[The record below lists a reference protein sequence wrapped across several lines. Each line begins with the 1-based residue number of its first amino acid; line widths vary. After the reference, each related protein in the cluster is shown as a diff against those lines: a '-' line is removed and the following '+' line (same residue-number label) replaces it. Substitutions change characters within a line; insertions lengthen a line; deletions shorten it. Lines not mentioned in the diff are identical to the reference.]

1 MALSYEREL
10 EFVNETLK
18 ERLEEKEALLDD
30 IDAYY
35 KEREIR
41 FKNVLFESLQHLY
54 SLSSG
59 IHRMQLETTAM
70 HSDGSKY
77 RKNPKLIE
85 EETKRIG
92 VRYIKNFLQYAK
104 QNGKGKDDIIVVK
117 ELEGMLKEIC
127 NSDEST
133 T

>member
-18 ERLEEKEALLDD
+18 EKLEEKEALLSD

-70 HSDGSKY
+70 HNEESKY
-77 RKNPKLIE
+77 RKNPKLVE

-92 VRYIKNFLQYAK
+92 VRYIKNFLQYARE
-104 QNGKGKDDIIVVK
+104 NGKEKNDPLVIK
-117 ELEGMLKEIC
+117 ELESMIKEIC
-127 NSDEST
+127 KADD
-133 T
+133 

>member
-10 EFVNETLK
+10 EFINETLTEK
-18 ERLEEKEALLDD
+18 LEEKEALLTD

-70 HSDGSKY
+70 HNENSKY
-77 RKNPKLIE
+77 RKNPKLVE
-85 EETKRIG
+85 KETKSIG
-92 VRYIKNFLQYAK
+92 MRYIQNFLQYAK
-104 QNGKGKDDIIVVK
+104 ENAQEKNDPIVVK
-117 ELEGMLKEIC
+117 ELETMIKKIC
-127 NSDEST
+127 TEDAD
-133 T
+133 

>member
-1 MALSYEREL
+1 MAHSYEREL

-18 ERLEEKEALLDD
+18 EKLEEKEALLSD
-30 IDAYY
+30 IDDYY

-70 HSDGSKY
+70 HNENSKY
-77 RKNPKLIE
+77 RKNPRLVE

-104 QNGKGKDDIIVVK
+104 DNGMEKDDLIVVK
-117 ELEGMLKEIC
+117 ELESMIKDIC
-127 NSDEST
+127 KSDD
-133 T
+133 

>member
-1 MALSYEREL
+1 MANSYEREL

-18 ERLEEKEALLDD
+18 EKLEEKEALLTD

-70 HSDGSKY
+70 HHEDSKY
-77 RKNPKLIE
+77 RKNPKLVE

-104 QNGKGKDDIIVVK
+104 ENGVEKNDPIVVK
-117 ELEGMLKEIC
+117 ELESMIKKIC
-127 NSDEST
+127 TSDD
-133 T
+133 

>member
-1 MALSYEREL
+1 MAHSYEREL

-18 ERLEEKEALLDD
+18 EKLEEKEALLSD
-30 IDAYY
+30 IDDYY

-70 HSDGSKY
+70 HNENSKY
-77 RKNPKLIE
+77 RKNPKLVE
-85 EETKRIG
+85 EETKNIG

-104 QNGKGKDDIIVVK
+104 NNGVEKDDLIVVK
-117 ELEGMLKEIC
+117 ELESMIKEIC
-127 NSDEST
+127 KADD
-133 T
+133 

>member
-1 MALSYEREL
+1 MAMSYEREL

-18 ERLEEKEALLDD
+18 EKLEEKEALLSD

-59 IHRMQLETTAM
+59 IHRMQLETAAM
-70 HSDGSKY
+70 HNEDSKY
-77 RKNPKLIE
+77 RKNPKLVE
-85 EETKRIG
+85 KETKEIG

-104 QNGKGKDDIIVVK
+104 ENGKEKNDPIVVK
-117 ELEGMLKEIC
+117 EIESMIKEIC
-127 NSDEST
+127 RTDD
-133 T
+133 

>member
-1 MALSYEREL
+1 MAMSYEREL

-18 ERLEEKEALLDD
+18 EKLEEKEALLSD

-59 IHRMQLETTAM
+59 IHRMQLETAAM
-70 HSDGSKY
+70 HNDDSKY
-77 RKNPKLIE
+77 RKNPKMVE
-85 EETKRIG
+85 KETKEIG

-104 QNGKGKDDIIVVK
+104 ENGKEKNDPIVVK
-117 ELEGMLKEIC
+117 EIESMIKEIC
-127 NSDEST
+127 KADD
-133 T
+133 

>member
-1 MALSYEREL
+1 MANSYEREL

-18 ERLEEKEALLDD
+18 EKLEEKEALLTD

-59 IHRMQLETTAM
+59 IHRMQLETSAM
-70 HSDGSKY
+70 HHEDSKY
-77 RKNPKLIE
+77 RKNPKLVE

-104 QNGKGKDDIIVVK
+104 ENGVEKNDPIVVK
-117 ELEGMLKEIC
+117 ELETMIKKIC
-127 NSDEST
+127 SADD
-133 T
+133 

>member
-1 MALSYEREL
+1 MANSYEREL

-18 ERLEEKEALLDD
+18 EKLEEKEALLAD

-70 HSDGSKY
+70 HNENSKY
-77 RKNPKLIE
+77 RKNPKLME
-85 EETKRIG
+85 EETSKIG

-104 QNGKGKDDIIVVK
+104 DNGVEKNDPIVVK
-117 ELEGMLKEIC
+117 ELESMIKKIC
-127 NSDEST
+127 TSDD
-133 T
+133 

>member
-18 ERLEEKEALLDD
+18 EKLEEKEALLSD

-70 HSDGSKY
+70 HNEESKY
-77 RKNPKLIE
+77 RKNPKLVE

-92 VRYIKNFLQYAK
+92 VRYIKNFLQYARE
-104 QNGKGKDDIIVVK
+104 NGKEKNDPLVLK
-117 ELEGMLKEIC
+117 ELESMIKEIC
-127 NSDEST
+127 KADD
-133 T
+133 

>member
-18 ERLEEKEALLDD
+18 EKLEEKEALLSD

-59 IHRMQLETTAM
+59 IHRMQLETAAM
-70 HSDGSKY
+70 HSDNSKY
-77 RKNPKLIE
+77 KKNPRLVE
-85 EETKRIG
+85 DETKKIG
-92 VRYIKNFLQYAK
+92 KRYIQNFLQYAK
-104 QNGKGKDDIIVVK
+104 ENAKDKNDPIVVK
-117 ELEGMLKEIC
+117 ELETMIKEIC
-127 NSDEST
+127 RNDD
-133 T
+133 

>member
-1 MALSYEREL
+1 MANSYEREL

-18 ERLEEKEALLDD
+18 EKLEEKEALLAD

-59 IHRMQLETTAM
+59 IHRMQL
-70 HSDGSKY
+70 
-77 RKNPKLIE
+77 
-85 EETKRIG
+85 
-92 VRYIKNFLQYAK
+92 
-104 QNGKGKDDIIVVK
+104 
-117 ELEGMLKEIC
+117 
-127 NSDEST
+127 
-133 T
+133 

>member
-18 ERLEEKEALLDD
+18 EKLEEKEALLAD
-30 IDAYY
+30 IDDYY

-59 IHRMQLETTAM
+59 IHRMQLETAAM
-70 HSDGSKY
+70 HNEESKY
-77 RKNPKLIE
+77 RKNPKLME
-85 EETKRIG
+85 EETKKIG

-104 QNGKGKDDIIVVK
+104 ENGKEKNDPLVLK
-117 ELEGMLKEIC
+117 ELESMIKEIC
-127 NSDEST
+127 HNDD
-133 T
+133 

>member
-18 ERLEEKEALLDD
+18 EKLEEKEALLAD
-30 IDAYY
+30 IDEYY

-70 HSDGSKY
+70 HNMDSKY
-77 RKNPKLIE
+77 RKNPKAIE
-85 EETKRIG
+85 EETNKIG

-104 QNGKGKDDIIVVK
+104 ENGKEKNDPLVVK
-117 ELEGMLKEIC
+117 ELESMIKKIC
-127 NSDEST
+127 NNDD
-133 T
+133 

>member
-1 MALSYEREL
+1 MANSYEREL

-18 ERLEEKEALLDD
+18 EKLEEKEALLAD

-70 HSDGSKY
+70 HNENSKY
-77 RKNPKLIE
+77 RKNPNLME
-85 EETKRIG
+85 EETSKIG

-104 QNGKGKDDIIVVK
+104 ENGVEKNDPIVVK
-117 ELEGMLKEIC
+117 ELESMIKKIC
-127 NSDEST
+127 SADD
-133 T
+133 

>member
-1 MALSYEREL
+1 MANSYEREL

-18 ERLEEKEALLDD
+18 EKLEEKEALLTD

-70 HSDGSKY
+70 HHEDSKY
-77 RKNPKLIE
+77 RKNPRLVE

-104 QNGKGKDDIIVVK
+104 ENGVEKNDPIVVK
-117 ELEGMLKEIC
+117 ELESMIKKIC
-127 NSDEST
+127 TSDD
-133 T
+133 

>member
-18 ERLEEKEALLDD
+18 DKLEEKEALLSD

-35 KEREIR
+35 REREIR

-59 IHRMQLETTAM
+59 IHRMQLETVAM
-70 HSDGSKY
+70 HNENSKY
-77 RKNPKLIE
+77 RKNPDLVE
-85 EETKRIG
+85 QETSKIG
-92 VRYIKNFLQYAK
+92 NNYIRNFLQYAK
-104 QNGKGKDDIIVVK
+104 QNGKEKNDPLVIK
-117 ELEGMLKEIC
+117 ELEHMIKEIC
-127 NSDEST
+127 RKPD
-133 T
+133 

>member
-1 MALSYEREL
+1 MANSYEREL

-18 ERLEEKEALLDD
+18 EKLEEKEALLTD

-70 HSDGSKY
+70 HHEDSKY
-77 RKNPKLIE
+77 RKNPKLVE

-104 QNGKGKDDIIVVK
+104 ENGVEKNDPIVVK
-117 ELEGMLKEIC
+117 EIESMIKKIC
-127 NSDEST
+127 TSDD
-133 T
+133 